1 MPKGHDHIGMFGII
15 TFLKE
20 LSTYCVILLTA
31 LLTQRKLWHIHNVKL
46 LLGHPVYPKQNFVRG
61 WVQSG
66 TQ

>member
-46 LLGHPVYPKQNFVRG
+46 LLGHPVPTLEV
-61 WVQSG
+61 
-66 TQ
+66 